1 MSDALPLPP
10 RPTSV
15 QYEKLAERLR
25 VACQSG
31 ELEEIRGWATRW
43 IQTVADKRG
52 LDFQTQQMTQMGWQV
67 DWIGRDWKKHSKEH
81 ARPCSSSGARGFVA
95 QVHDFASWTKF
106 VKFVEALAQSK
117 SLVARFEQ
125 AADAIVSGDLTTLD
139 RLLGKHPELIRAR
152 SPRRHRST
160 LLHYTSANGI
170 EDFRQKTPKNI
181 VEITRLLLAA
191 GADVNAESDAYGGR
205 STTFGLTAT
214 SCHPQDAGVQLPLM
228 SLLIDHGAIIDGPD
242 GGSAVHGALYNGRG
256 EAAQFLAE
264 RGAKLDLEGAAG
276 VGRLDIVKSFFTGDG
291 KLKRPATQQKMF
303 NAFAWACQFGHADVV
318 DFLLHRGVSVGEALK
333 HHGQTGL
340 HWAAYGGHLSI
351 VELLLDHG
359 ASVQVRDPTFDG
371 TPLEWALYEWRQLK
385 GKNRQPYYAVVS
397 TLIKAGAKFEPDLYE
412 ANEEARRALKMFRSD
427 RQMAEI
433 LRLSPIRKSSE
444 TNDRISGGQR

>member
-10 RPTSV
+10 RPRLV

-31 ELEEIRGWATRW
+31 EPDEIRDWATDW
-43 IQTVADKRG
+43 IQTVANKCG
-52 LDFQTQQMTQMGWQV
+52 LDFHIQQTTQMGWRV
-67 DWIGRDWKKHSKEH
+67 EWIARDWQKHLKEH
-81 ARPCSSSGARGFVA
+81 ARPCSLSGARAFVA
-95 QVHDFASWTKF
+95 QAHGFASWSKF
-106 VKFVEALAQSK
+106 VKFVEALAQPK

-125 AADAIVSGDLTTLD
+125 AADAIVLGDLKTLD
-139 RLLGKHPELIRAR
+139 QLLQKYPQLIRTRSAR
-152 SPRRHRST
+152 KHRSM
-160 LLHYTSANGI
+160 LLHYISANGI

-181 VEITRLLLAA
+181 VEITRRLLAA

-256 EAAQFLAE
+256 EAAQYLAE

-276 VGRLDIVKSFFTGDG
+276 VGRLDIVKSFFTDGG
-291 KLKRPATQQKMF
+291 KLKRSATKEGMF

-318 DFLLHRGVSVGEALK
+318 DFLLNRGVSVSEALK

-351 VELLLDHG
+351 VKLLLDKG
-359 ASVQVRDPTFDG
+359 ASIHMKDPTFDG
-371 TPLEWALYEWRQLK
+371 TPLEWALYQWRQLK
-385 GKNRQPYYAVVS
+385 GKKRQPYYAIVS
-397 TLIKAGAKFEPDLYE
+397 TLIKAGAKFEADLYE
-412 ANEEARRALKMFRSD
+412 ANEEGRRALKMFRAD
-427 RQMAEI
+427 PQMAEI
-433 LRLSPIRKSSE
+433 LRLNPIRKSPGSSE
-444 TNDRISGGQR
+444 KISRGQ